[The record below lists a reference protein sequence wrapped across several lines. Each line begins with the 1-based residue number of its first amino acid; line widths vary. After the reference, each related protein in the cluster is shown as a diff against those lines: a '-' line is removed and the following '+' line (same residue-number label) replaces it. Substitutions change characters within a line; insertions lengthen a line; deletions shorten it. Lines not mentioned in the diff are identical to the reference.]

1 MKSIK
6 NKYVKQA
13 HISEGKFKKILK
25 CFCADLTAVQTAT
38 ITNINRNTVNKYY
51 NKFREIIVYLCNLES
66 PFKGEIEVD
75 ESYFGAKR
83 IKGKRGRGAKGK
95 TIVFGLLKRN
105 GKVYTEIVPDAQK
118 ETLQAIIRGKVSIE
132 SIIYSDKWRGY
143 NGLVDVGYNK
153 HFRVNHS
160 QNEFA
165 VGKNHIN
172 GIESFWSYAK
182 IRLVKFKGLPKDK
195 FNLHLKECEFR
206 FNYRN
211 DNMYRILL
219 KNFRKKPLN

>member
-1 MKSIK
+1 MKTIK
-6 NKYVKQA
+6 NKYIKQA
-13 HISEGKFKKILK
+13 HISEQKFKEILK
-25 CFCADLTAVQTAT
+25 CFCADLTAVQTA
-38 ITNINRNTVNKYY
+38 ILTNVNRNTINRYY
-51 NKFREIIVYLCNLES
+51 NKFRERIGYLCSIES

-83 IKGKRGRGAKGK
+83 VKGKRGRGARGK

-118 ETLQAIIRGKVSIE
+118 ETLQAIIRGKVNIE

-143 NGLVDVGYNK
+143 NGLVDVGYDK

-182 IRLVKFKGLPKDK
+182 IRLVKFRGLSKDK

-206 FNYRN
+206 FNYRK
-211 DNMYRILL
+211 DNIYKILL
-219 KNFRKKPLN
+219 KNFRKEPLN